1 MTAEGISG
9 IQTFAVKAELR
20 HMTYEGPDY
29 VSVGKTATGTLIPDD
44 GYQLPTAISVTMG
57 GQATE
62 NFTYDPSTGS
72 VAVPQVT
79 GDLMISGD
87 GVLIGGR
94 TITYELAHLSHNG
107 PTEYVSDRTWF
118 CT

>member
-1 MTAEGISG
+1 
-9 IQTFAVKAELR
+9 
-20 HMTYEGPDY
+20 MTYEGPDY
-29 VSVGKTATGTLIPDD
+29 VSVGKTATGTLSPDD